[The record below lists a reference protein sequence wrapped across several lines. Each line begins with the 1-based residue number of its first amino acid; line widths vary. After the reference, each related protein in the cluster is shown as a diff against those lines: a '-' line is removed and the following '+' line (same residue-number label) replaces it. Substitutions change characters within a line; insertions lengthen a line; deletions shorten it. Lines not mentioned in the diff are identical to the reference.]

1 MRRTF
6 ALLLLTAVTVPAGAA
21 AQQTCPSRKDSTASM
36 GGMGDMGMMMDHA
49 MMARM
54 DSLDA
59 RMDSLNRVVQRAT
72 GTRKLNAMS
81 ALLSMLTAHHLD
93 MRRMMHE
100 HMMGQ
105 VDMPGMSGSP
115 GAMMRMDGSGC
126 TPAAPRDSTT
136 SRDPMHQH

>member
-1 MRRTF
+1 MHRTF
-6 ALLLLTAVTVPAGAA
+6 ALLLLMAATVPASAA
-21 AQQTCPSRKDSTASM
+21 AQQTCPVRKDSTASM

-59 RMDSLNRVVQRAT
+59 RMDSLTRVMQRAS
-72 GTRKLNAMS
+72 GTRKINAMS
-81 ALLSMLTAHHLD
+81 ELLSMLTAHHLD

-105 VDMPGMSGSP
+105 MDMPGMSGNT
-115 GAMMRMDGSGC
+115 GTMMRMDGSGC
-126 TPAAPRDSTT
+126 TPAAPKDSAT